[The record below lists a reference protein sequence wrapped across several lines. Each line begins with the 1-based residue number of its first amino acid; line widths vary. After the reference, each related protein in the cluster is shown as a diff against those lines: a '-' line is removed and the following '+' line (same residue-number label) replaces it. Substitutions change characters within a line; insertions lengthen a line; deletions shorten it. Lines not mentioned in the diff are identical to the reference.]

1 MTPRS
6 PSEINLFTHLVYEL
20 ISHETVVCVLK
31 GQGMSVSFSFKWK
44 LLVKKSRRIQGW
56 CHAQQRQT
64 GLENCVATPF
74 FLLRRIVRSILI
86 GILQVRV
93 HRWIYMEWFYFG
105 ACWSLLTKLLND
117 ALKRELKQAL
127 GTLWNCF
134 WAGEIRGSPEPLF
147 RGSKRCSV
155 VLTCSQ
161 GYWVFSPDLNKSD

>member
-1 MTPRS
+1 MKAACEEEQEDS
-6 PSEINLFTHLVYEL
+6 
-20 ISHETVVCVLK
+20 
-31 GQGMSVSFSFKWK
+31 GMMSCPAKTDWFRK
-44 LLVKKSRRIQGW
+44 LCS
-56 CHAQQRQT
+56 
-64 GLENCVATPF
+64 NSF
-74 FLLRRIVRSILI
+74 FLLGRIARSILI

-105 ACWSLLTKLLND
+105 ACWSLLTELLND